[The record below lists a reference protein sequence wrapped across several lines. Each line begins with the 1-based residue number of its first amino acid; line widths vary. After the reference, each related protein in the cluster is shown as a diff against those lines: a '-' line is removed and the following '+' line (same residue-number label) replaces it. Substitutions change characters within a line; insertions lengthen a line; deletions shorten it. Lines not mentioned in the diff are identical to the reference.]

1 METILITRAQF
12 EHFLRNAQVGMG
24 EPWEAL
30 KKYVEQDRL
39 EQISTAWKN
48 CEDKDPSGLVT
59 FPALLRE
66 LGLV

>member
-12 EHFLRNAQVGMG
+12 EHFLRTAHQGMG
-24 EPWEAL
+24 EPWDVL
-30 KKYVEQDRL
+30 KKHVEQDRL
-39 EQISTAWKN
+39 EQISNAWKN

-59 FPALLRE
+59 FPALLKE